1 MMSQIHLDTI
11 SISHAVTHSNIRFS
25 DDLVGIEVAI
35 KSGFTDTSLIKMNC
49 FGGFCVHL
57 ENM

>member
-1 MMSQIHLDTI
+1 MQSHMQTYDFLMI
-11 SISHAVTHSNIRFS
+11 S
-25 DDLVGIEVAI
+25 VGIEVAI

-57 ENM
+57 ENMQYLKILKANFPKH